1 MHEFFADTNVF
12 LHYLTSDVPEQAAAV
27 ERLLQRAAK
36 GSVALHTSVLVIAEM
51 VWTLESY
58 YELSRPEIRDKVLA
72 MLNTAGLTVENSDLV
87 AQAVSLFAE
96 LNVDFVDAYNALWMP
111 AHGLDQVV
119 TSDTRHFSR
128 LPRIAA
134 LTPDKAR

>member
-1 MHEFFADTNVF
+1 MHECFADANVF
-12 LHYLTSDVPEQAAAV
+12 LRYLTGDVPEQAAAV
-27 ERLLQRAAK
+27 ERLLRRAEK
-36 GSVALHTSVLVIAEM
+36 GSVVLHTSVLVIAEI

-58 YELSRPEIRDKVLA
+58 YELPRPQIRDKVLA
-72 MLNTAGLTVENSDLV
+72 MLNTAGLSVENSDLV
-87 AQAVSLFAE
+87 AQAASLFAE

-119 TSDTRHFSR
+119 TFDTRHVSR